1 MAVVAL
7 AGFGGYVYWEKSQA
21 RAEQQTRNTLPTLAT
36 EQVPQIFGFDYQTV
50 ERSLD
55 TAALLLTDDYRAE
68 FENRAQN
75 EIIPQARDR
84 QLVTQANVVGAGMLD
99 ARRDSG
105 SVLVFLNRT
114 VTDKT
119 KQAGVRRQQAARR
132 LRQAA
137 RRVEDQVHP
146 ADLGDAEFAKRG
158 GVLGAGRL
166 ERFEERPGP
175 AVDVVRQ
182 HLPP

>member
-1 MAVVAL
+1 M
-7 AGFGGYVYWEKSQA
+7 
-21 RAEQQTRNTLPTLAT
+21 PTLAT

-119 KQAGVRRQQAARR
+119 KQPVYDGSR
-132 LRQAA
+132 LR
-137 RRVEDQVHP
+137 VDY
-146 ADLGDAEFAKRG
+146 AKQRG
-158 GVLGAGRL
+158 
-166 ERFEERPGP
+166 EWKIKFIQPI
-175 AVDVVRQ
+175 
-182 HLPP
+182 

>member
-119 KQAGVRRQQAARR
+119 KQPVYDGSR
-132 LRQAA
+132 LR
-137 RRVEDQVHP
+137 VDY
-146 ADLGDAEFAKRG
+146 AKQRG
-158 GVLGAGRL
+158 
-166 ERFEERPGP
+166 EWKIKFIQPI
-175 AVDVVRQ
+175 
-182 HLPP
+182 

>member
-1 MAVVAL
+1 MPSSIRVLTTAVGVLFAVAVVAL

-119 KQAGVRRQQAARR
+119 KQPVYDGSR
-132 LRQAA
+132 LR
-137 RRVEDQVHP
+137 VDY
-146 ADLGDAEFAKRG
+146 AKQRG
-158 GVLGAGRL
+158 
-166 ERFEERPGP
+166 EWKIKFIQPI
-175 AVDVVRQ
+175 
-182 HLPP
+182 